1 MRTLPQ
7 LIFVLLLAIS
17 PLHVPSAEATEIYRA
32 MPGKDGVQRV
42 QVLGGGYF
50 FRPGHIIVKVNVPVE
65 LTLSREVGIVPHNL
79 AIQAPAANVV
89 IDEDLEVTPKTV
101 TFTPTLPGRYAFY
114 CDKQLLFLP
123 SHREKGMEGI
133 LEVVE

>member
-1 MRTLPQ
+1 MRKAL
-7 LIFVLLLAIS
+7 LIFISLLAIS
-17 PLHVPSAEATEIYRA
+17 LAHAAEIHRATA
-32 MPGKDGVQRV
+32 GKDGVQRV
-42 QVLGGGYF
+42 QILGGGYF
-50 FRPGHIIVKVNVPVE
+50 FRPGHLIVKVNVPVE

-79 AIQAPAANVV
+79 VIQAPEANVAV
-89 IDEDLEVTPKTV
+89 DQDLEVTPKTV

-123 SHREKGMEGI
+123 SHREKGMEGV